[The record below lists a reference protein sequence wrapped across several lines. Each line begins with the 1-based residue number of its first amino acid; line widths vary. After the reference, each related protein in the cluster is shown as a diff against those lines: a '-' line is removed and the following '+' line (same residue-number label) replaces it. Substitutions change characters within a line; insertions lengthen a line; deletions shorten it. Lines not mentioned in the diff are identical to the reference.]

1 MLNILD
7 LFSGAGGLTEGF
19 RRPEFN
25 IIAHVEMDRAACA
38 TLQVRDAY
46 YILKKLGRLEQY
58 ALFLEKKITFEEL
71 MKSIKKFQSSIVINQ
86 TIGVDTMQE
95 ITKQIDYKLNGQR
108 INGVIG
114 GPPCQA
120 YSVIGR
126 KRNESKKKN
135 DERIYLYK
143 YYIQFLQKYKPEFF
157 LFENVRGLLSFKDID
172 GKNLFEKILLD
183 FKKMQ
188 PSYNVSY
195 HLVDS
200 SKYGVP
206 QARKRLIIYGQ
217 RCSFT
222 EIAEK
227 SKKIDFFDHLKKL
240 QESAPTTR
248 QLFRDLPTLAA
259 GQVINHYNKTH
270 PTKFVSEHI
279 RTDSLPLTWNLSRPN
294 RQIDLAIYK
303 IAAQKRAR
311 GEILKY
317 NDLPSYLKT
326 QHPEGFEDRFK
337 AIPADDV
344 SHTVVAHISKDG
356 HYYIHPDANQN
367 RSITVREA
375 ARIQTFPDNFYFMNS
390 RTDAFKQIG
399 NAVPPYL
406 ARKLAD
412 TILLQ
417 EKRFS

>member
-1 MLNILD
+1 
-7 LFSGAGGLTEGF
+7 
-19 RRPEFN
+19 
-25 IIAHVEMDRAACA
+25 
-38 TLQVRDAY
+38 
-46 YILKKLGRLEQY
+46 
-58 ALFLEKKITFEEL
+58 
-71 MKSIKKFQSSIVINQ
+71 
-86 TIGVDTMQE
+86 
-95 ITKQIDYKLNGQR
+95 
-108 INGVIG
+108 
-114 GPPCQA
+114 
-120 YSVIGR
+120 
-126 KRNESKKKN
+126 
-135 DERIYLYK
+135 
-143 YYIQFLQKYKPEFF
+143 
-157 LFENVRGLLSFKDID
+157 
-172 GKNLFEKILLD
+172 
-183 FKKMQ
+183 MQ